1 MFVRP
6 RPKQPIASSRIR
18 RLGAWPRGVHRELAR
33 SRVFLPT
40 AAHIT
45 PAAAAAFLSRS
56 LRRPPEAKRGTRPP
70 ARRRGCRLSCARAS
84 IRAISCSHA
93 VFVLHF
99 AGSDPSFY
107 VFFFV
112 LPAGSWV
119 ESPVA
124 AMRYCWFLFLSSH
137 LMLCMDY
144 LQ

>member
-56 LRRPPEAKRGTRPP
+56 LRRPPEAKQGTRPP

-84 IRAISCSHA
+84 IRAVSSSHA
-93 VFVLHF
+93 MLLHF
-99 AGSDPSFY
+99 TGPDPAFD
-107 VFFFV
+107 VLFFF
-112 LPAGSWV
+112 
-119 ESPVA
+119 
-124 AMRYCWFLFLSSH
+124 FLFLQGVELS
-137 LMLCMDY
+137 
-144 LQ
+144 